1 MAVKVEMQRNEER
14 GIIALAFECST
25 TEEQEVIDAVRTAM
39 MGDFDKRCGYVHSNR
54 LVVHIKV
61 DDLSKEKV

>member
-1 MAVKVEMQRNEER
+1 VVKVEMQRNEEK

-25 TEEQEVIDAVRTAM
+25 EEEQEVIDAVRTAM

-61 DDLSKEKV
+61 DETPTEQ